1 MTSDVKNLF
10 SQQLLYHQYFIYL
23 KGYMD
28 DEFGPTA
35 EWDWGE
41 HASKTDGENE
51 WKTDEVCI
59 IWKTTIMYLINHE
72 GQQYLVIH
80 SCK

>member
-1 MTSDVKNLF
+1 MYCPFFLNLNKCVSRKMTSDVKNLF

-41 HASKTDGENE
+41 HAGKNDGENE
-51 WKTDEVCI
+51 WKTDEV
-59 IWKTTIMYLINHE
+59 
-72 GQQYLVIH
+72 
-80 SCK
+80 